1 MIVEN
6 GRAYYVFGFDS
17 VGYTEEDYEFFGDES
32 VVYPVESSE
41 FDDMTATFRI
51 DVTDVAVGIIY
62 PHLRIEGENY
72 VNGVN
77 VNGDPVYGEV
87 DENNNIVNNYIEFT
101 EGKSVTL
108 GGKTYTLTEQY
119 GMHALS
125 VTAAA

>member
-1 MIVEN
+1 M
-6 GRAYYVFGFDS
+6 
-17 VGYTEEDYEFFGDES
+17 
-32 VVYPVESSE
+32 
-41 FDDMTATFRI
+41 
-51 DVTDVAVGIIY
+51 IY

-77 VNGDPVYGEV
+77 GNSDLVYGEV

-119 GMHALS
+119 GMPALS